1 VLDAV
6 TAAAGGAARKVRA
19 ALESVDTNPTLP
31 CLPAGNYPA
40 AVRIIAVIALIA

>member
-6 TAAAGGAARKVRA
+6 TAAAGGVARKVRA
-19 ALESVDTNPTLP
+19 ALESVDTKLTLH

-40 AVRIIAVIALIA
+40 TVRIIALTA